1 MARDDLDIE
10 AFLSTVGAGRASSS
24 LNLKD
29 SIEPEVSK
37 PERVLDLLTE
47 LTSEHGGSGLDAQL
61 DVGELIG
68 RGGMGQVHLATQR
81 SMDRKVAVKTV
92 RPDRRDQAAK
102 AGLVREAWI
111 TGSLE
116 HPNIVPVHNVGVSAS
131 GDPLV
136 ILKRI
141 EGVEWSDLLREE
153 ESVAERFGVT
163 DLLEW
168 NLSILLQVANAVR
181 FAHSRGVI
189 HRDLKPQNVMI
200 GGFGEVYVVDWGIA
214 VSTGQRRDARLPLP
228 SASSL
233 PAGTPG
239 YMAPE
244 MLAGGAITA
253 HTDVYLLGAIL
264 FEVVEG
270 RFPHQAAS
278 YAAVAESI
286 KASPPPMNGDWPTE
300 LREICRRAMACDPA
314 ARYGDV
320 AAFQSAIRE
329 FLEHRTSSRLTTG
342 ALERLERLEQCAR
355 ELGQPKERAA
365 DDLARLHSLFSECRF
380 GFREAQTSWPE
391 NPVAEA
397 GLDRALRVMIELELD
412 NDEPRSA
419 RNLATQLATSDP
431 ALLERIDAALAYKK
445 ARLQK
450 LDALDKQHD
459 VQIGWR
465 TRTLT
470 LGIIGLIWSVGTLGL
485 ALLGGP
491 DLVRS
496 PSRMAIMSV
505 LMFAVIA
512 SVGYWARESLMK
524 TVINRRLFM
533 TALFVP
539 PAQLILVGGSVLLEL
554 SLAQLMSS
562 MLFLWFALAGMV
574 ALTTTSKFLPMVI
587 GYLAGFLV
595 STQLP
600 DHVLVVMGIANTVM
614 LVNVGY
620 CSIRARTPEFEL

>member
-10 AFLSTVGAGRASSS
+10 AFLSTVGASGTSSG
-24 LNLKD
+24 LNLRD
-29 SIEPEVSK
+29 SIEPAVSK
-37 PERVLDLLTE
+37 PERVLDLLAE
-47 LTSEHGGSGLDAQL
+47 LTSGQRGSGLDAQL
-61 DVGELIG
+61 EVGELIG

-92 RPDRRDQAAK
+92 RPDRRDEAAK

-116 HPNIVPVHNVGVSAS
+116 HPNIVPVHNVGVSAD

-136 ILKRI
+136 VLKRI
-141 EGVEWSDLLREE
+141 EGVEWTELMRAKE
-153 ESVAERFGVT
+153 VVTERFAVT

-214 VSTGQRRDARLPLP
+214 VSTGERRDARLPLS

-244 MLAGGAITA
+244 MLAGGTITA

-270 RFPHQAAS
+270 RFPHQGAT

-286 KASPPPMNGDWPTE
+286 MASPPPMSGEWPAE
-300 LREICRRAMACDPA
+300 LREICIRAMACDPA
-314 ARYGDV
+314 GRYGDV

-329 FLEHRTSSRLTTG
+329 FLEHRTSSRLAAS
-342 ALERLERLEQCAR
+342 ALTRLERLEQRAR
-355 ELGQPKERAA
+355 QLGEPEGRAA
-365 DDLARLHSLFSECRF
+365 DEVASLHSLFSECRF
-380 GFREAQTSWPE
+380 GFREAQASWPK
-391 NPVAEA
+391 NPDAAA

-412 NDEPRSA
+412 NNEPRSA
-419 RNLATQLATSDP
+419 RNLATQLANSDF
-431 ALLERIDAALAYKK
+431 ALLERIDAALAYKE

-459 VQIGWR
+459 LQAGWR
-465 TRTLT
+465 TRTFM
-470 LGIIGLIWSVGTLGL
+470 LGIFGLIWSVGTLGL
-485 ALLGGP
+485 ALGGP
-491 DLVRS
+491 SLVRS
-496 PSRMAIMSV
+496 PSRMATMSV
-505 LMFAVIA
+505 LMLGLIA

-524 TVINRRLFM
+524 TVLNRRLLM

-539 PAQLILVGGSVLLEL
+539 PSQLVLVGGGVLLDL
-554 SLAQLMSS
+554 SLPQLMSS
-562 MLFLWFALAGMV
+562 MLFLWFALAGMI
-574 ALTTTSKFLPMVI
+574 ALTTTSKFLPMVL
-587 GYLAGFLV
+587 GYLAGFLL

-600 DHVLVVMGIANTVM
+600 DHILLVMGISNVVM
-614 LVNVGY
+614 LINVGY
-620 CSIRARTPEFEL
+620 CSIRARAPEFRL